1 MIRGAWYAVGL
12 LALQHFLVDG
22 VCACSLYLLL
32 RSGGLGDLLWVF
44 ILYNVL
50 AFLTQPLTGWLAD
63 RIAHKHWQLLASM
76 LLLTIGV
83 AALLIPPLLGRGVGG
98 EAIFLGLGNSLFHT
112 WGGKQVAVTT
122 GNDMRALGIFVST
135 GALGLAVGMLYA
147 SVPLLLVM
155 LLAYCLVSSRY
166 VVVSRCEVP
175 RKETTSYLVPRKE
188 TTPLLWGV
196 WVGFLLLFVAF
207 RSGVSTV
214 FTQALGT
221 GTWAVLMAATVAMLG
236 KAFGGFLCQWT
247 GWLKGLLLML
257 VFTLIPPLLGRGVG
271 GEAILLGRGVGGEAI
286 LLVRGVGGEA
296 LSLFSISCTMPVT
309 LWLSNRLLPGR
320 EGLSFGLLAAALM
333 PGYLLAQSSPPWEGV
348 GEASLSLLSPLIS
361 TILFELLVLW
371 LLRERRSK
379 VLWGSVLMNVLT
391 NVPLNVVVLFG
402 PHPTPVLHI
411 VLGELAVVAVETVCY
426 FLLLRRW
433 RQALVYSLLTNSVSF
448 LLGLLLQM
456 VWVYLQLRFA
466 F

>member
-1 MIRGAWYAVGL
+1 M
-12 LALQHFLVDG
+12 
-22 VCACSLYLLL
+22 
-32 RSGGLGDLLWVF
+32 
-44 ILYNVL
+44 
-50 AFLTQPLTGWLAD
+50 
-63 RIAHKHWQLLASM
+63 
-76 LLLTIGV
+76 
-83 AALLIPPLLGRGVGG
+83 
-98 EAIFLGLGNSLFHT
+98 
-112 WGGKQVAVTT
+112 
-122 GNDMRALGIFVST
+122 
-135 GALGLAVGMLYA
+135 
-147 SVPLLLVM
+147 
-155 LLAYCLVSSRY
+155 
-166 VVVSRCEVP
+166 
-175 RKETTSYLVPRKE
+175 
-188 TTPLLWGV
+188 
-196 WVGFLLLFVAF
+196 GFLLLFVAF
-207 RSGVSTV
+207 RSNVSTV

-271 GEAILLGRGVGGEAI
+271 GEAILLGRGVGGEA
-286 LLVRGVGGEA
+286 LGVEA

-348 GEASLSLLSPLIS
+348 GEAFLSLLSPLIS

-402 PHPTPVLHI
+402 PHPTPVLYI

-433 RQALVYSLLTNSVSF
+433 RQALVYSLLTNAVSF